1 MSSPHVNQVTEVADT
16 VHKLEKKKD
25 LGQVKGLKAKIN
37 VPESATA
44 KFLKPCQ
51 VPYAIRD
58 KVNEELQRLKRKE

>member
-1 MSSPHVNQVTEVADT
+1 MSSPHVNQVIEVADT
-16 VHKLEKKKD
+16 VHELEKKID

-37 VPESATA
+37 VPESATS
-44 KFLKPCQ
+44 KFLKLRP